1 MTLPRPHWVRNVKRG
16 MGTRMREYFI
26 MTSFLISRLP
36 ERQAIHVQLPS
47 WCDPCCFWWIGKD
60 PGTENKVSGASWCSE
75 DEPEDRDSIYGERSW
90 GKTCLKAGVH
100 LKAVFWLGIMFLMQ
114 ISRLRFKQS
123 RICSLITHIYVLRRF
138 VNFLVIFR
146 FIWRQIVFLKG
157 LVKFMEIGNFE
168 DLVLF

>member
-1 MTLPRPHWVRNVKRG
+1 MST
-16 MGTRMREYFI
+16 
-26 MTSFLISRLP
+26 FLGNHNAS
-36 ERQAIHVQLPS
+36 
-47 WCDPCCFWWIGKD
+47 G
-60 PGTENKVSGASWCSE
+60 PGGNSHTKS
-75 DEPEDRDSIYGERSW
+75 
-90 GKTCLKAGVH
+90 TCTFKAGVH